1 MLDELPTDFI
11 DQVLLGMRPR
21 RQLRCFEAAVSPI
34 FYPDTQ
40 IGELKM
46 NRLLKEISDWS
57 IEAKDEDTSSYFFH
71 FDDVGQIE
79 SGEKNYVIGRKG
91 TGKTA
96 IAEYL
101 HSRKDYNRFSRLLSF
116 KNFPFNSLYD
126 LADSN
131 YTRPNQYISVWKYV
145 IFHYICAMMAENA
158 AVGAKCDFDLK
169 KAFNFEVKGA
179 LTRSVRAI
187 TSREYNL
194 SILGFGAGSASTSE
208 ATHFDFPAANSTLA
222 DFIIDKIDESE
233 YYVIFDEL
241 DEDYRDVLNPDRR
254 AGYFELLISLFKA
267 AQSIRSELRGCSVN
281 IVILLRDDIF
291 DLCRDNDKNK
301 WLDRAIFLKWDEA
314 QLRNLINFRLAR
326 AAEICEQDISNTTP
340 WDSAFSFSSI
350 KWGHKKKRP
359 DDALKYLISRTF
371 GRPRD
376 LISYVREAARV
387 ADSRKSERIDRDAVM
402 EALDAHSAY
411 MKREV
416 IDEIFPVMDE
426 VAEVLDVI
434 SRMRKII
441 FTKKEFNDRFREFQ
455 NSLPAG
461 SRSKLTETQILK
473 ILYHFGVIGN
483 VITGGHR
490 IFAYNSDNKVLDF
503 DKSFCVHNGL
513 LKTLKIV

>member
-1 MLDELPTDFI
+1 MSG
-11 DQVLLGMRPR
+11 LL
-21 RQLRCFEAAVSPI
+21 Q
-34 FYPDTQ
+34 
-40 IGELKM
+40 
-46 NRLLKEISDWS
+46 EISSWS
-57 IEAKDEDTSSYFFH
+57 IEAKDEDTSNYFFH
-71 FDDVGQIE
+71 FDDVTRIE
-79 SGEKNYVIGRKG
+79 SGQKNYVIGRKG

-101 HSRKDYNRFSRLLSF
+101 HGRQNYNNFSRLLSF

-126 LADSN
+126 LADKDF
-131 YTRPNQYISVWKYV
+131 TRPNQYISVWKYV

-158 AVGAKCDFDLK
+158 AVCSKCDFDLK

-187 TSREYNL
+187 TSKEYNL
-194 SILGFGAGSASTSE
+194 SVLGVGAGTSTASE
-208 ATHFDFPAANSTLA
+208 AAHFDFPLANSTLA
-222 DFIIDKIDESE
+222 DFISDKIDDST

-241 DEDYRDVLNPDRR
+241 DEDYRDVLSPDRK

-267 AQSIRSELRGCSVN
+267 AQSIRSELRGCNVN
-281 IVILLRDDIF
+281 VVILLRDDIF

-301 WLDRAIFLKWDEA
+301 WLDRAVFLKWDEA
-314 QLRNLINFRLAR
+314 QLRNLINFRIAR
-326 AAEICEQDISNTTP
+326 AAKIRGHEVDHDTP
-340 WDSAFSFSSI
+340 WDAAFSVKDI
-350 KWGHKKKRP
+350 KWGHKKQRP
-359 DDALKYLISRTF
+359 DDVLKYLISRTF

-387 ADSRKSERIDRDAVM
+387 ADSRKNGRIDRDAVI
-402 EALDAHSAY
+402 EALEAHSAY
-411 MKREV
+411 MRREV

-426 VAEVLDVI
+426 IVEVLDVI

-455 NSLPAG
+455 NSLPTE

-473 ILYHFGVIGN
+473 ILYHFSVIGN

-490 IFAYNSDNKVLDF
+490 VFAYNSENKVLDL